1 MCKWLTIAALLIGL
15 VGTGLLKN
23 STSVL
28 AASSDVGYR
37 DFSYSTHQRPSR
49 SHDHPHRMV
58 RVLGTKN
65 PASSAKSGQTLTHLS
80 SYDRSER

>member
-1 MCKWLTIAALLIGL
+1 MCKWLTIAAFLIGL

-37 DFSYSTHQRPSR
+37 DFSYSTSEALSIARPLTPYGAGLGHKESGVQCKER
-49 SHDHPHRMV
+49 ANIDAFI
-58 RVLGTKN
+58 VL
-65 PASSAKSGQTLTHLS
+65 
-80 SYDRSER
+80 